1 MSWEDIMT
9 ITKGLKALSAA
20 LLICTGLA
28 TEARADGFVS
38 PFMAVN
44 FGGDAGGT
52 FNNNVRD
59 RNRATFG
66 GNVGFMSAGIFGVE
80 LDVAYTK
87 NFYGEG
93 AVVGDNSLLTI
104 MPAVIMGIP
113 VGGQQGLGIRPYA
126 TAGVGM
132 IRRDLSISGLDV
144 FEGSDLAYNLG
155 FGVMGYFSDHVGLR
169 ADYRY
174 LRNFEV
180 DEEGLTNIDFHRG
193 TFDFS
198 RAAIGVLFRF

>member
-1 MSWEDIMT
+1 MT
-9 ITKGLKALSAA
+9 MTKSLKALSAA
-20 LLICTGLA
+20 LLICAGIA
-28 TEARADGFVS
+28 TEASADGFVS
-38 PFMAVN
+38 PFLAVN
-44 FGGDAGGT
+44 FGGEAGGT

-66 GNVGFMSAGIFGVE
+66 GNVGFMGGGIFGVE

-87 NFYGEG
+87 KFYGEG

-104 MPAVIMGIP
+104 MPALILGIP
-113 VGGQQGLGIRPYA
+113 VGGQQGPGIRPYA

-132 IRRDLSISGLDV
+132 MRRELNISGFDV
-144 FEGSDLAYNLG
+144 FDGSDLAYSLG
-155 FGVMGYFSDHVGLR
+155 GGVMGYFSNHVGIR
-169 ADYRY
+169 ADYRFF
-174 LRNFEV
+174 RNFEV
-180 DEEGLTNIDFHRG
+180 DEVGLTNIDFHRG

>member
-1 MSWEDIMT
+1 MRT
-9 ITKGLKALSAA
+9 LSAA
-20 LLICTGLA
+20 LLVCVGLA

-38 PFMAVN
+38 PFLAVN

-59 RNRATFG
+59 RGRTTVG
-66 GNVGFMSAGIFGVE
+66 GNVGFMGGGIFGLE

-93 AVVGDNSLLTI
+93 AIVGDNSLLTV
-104 MPAVIMGIP
+104 MPAVILGIP
-113 VGGQQGLGIRPYA
+113 VGGQQGPGLRPYA

-132 IRRDLSISGLDV
+132 IRRTLNVSGFDV
-144 FEGSDLAYNLG
+144 FDGSDLAYNLG

-169 ADYRY
+169 ADYKY
-174 LRNFEV
+174 FRNFEV
-180 DEEGLTNIDFHRG
+180 DDASLTNIDFHRG
-193 TFDFS
+193 TFHFS
-198 RAAIGVLFRF
+198 RAGIGVLFRF

>member
-1 MSWEDIMT
+1 MT
-9 ITKGLKALSAA
+9 ITITRVTRTLGAA
-20 LLICTGLA
+20 LLICAGLA

-38 PFMAVN
+38 PFLAVN

-59 RNRATFG
+59 RSRTAFG
-66 GNVGFMSAGIFGVE
+66 GNVGFMGGGIFGVE

-93 AVVGDNSLLTI
+93 SVVGDNSLLTV
-104 MPAVIMGIP
+104 MPAVIIGIP
-113 VGGQQGLGIRPYA
+113 IGGQQGLGVRPYA

-132 IRRDLSISGLDV
+132 IRRDLNISGFDV
-144 FEGSDLAYNLG
+144 FDGSDLAYNLG
-155 FGVMGYFSDHVGLR
+155 FGVMGYFSDHVGIR
-169 ADYRY
+169 ADYKY

-180 DEEGLTNIDFHRG
+180 DDTSLTNIDFHRG

-198 RAAIGVLFRF
+198 RAGVGILFRF

>member
-1 MSWEDIMT
+1 MT
-9 ITKGLKALSAA
+9 ITITRVTRTLGAA
-20 LLICTGLA
+20 LLICAGLA

-38 PFMAVN
+38 PFLAVN

-59 RNRATFG
+59 RSRTAFG
-66 GNVGFMSAGIFGVE
+66 GNVGFMGGGIFGVE

-93 AVVGDNSLLTI
+93 SVVGDNSLLTV
-104 MPAVIMGIP
+104 MPAVIIGIP
-113 VGGQQGLGIRPYA
+113 IGGQQGLGVRPYA

-132 IRRDLSISGLDV
+132 IRRDLNISGFDV
-144 FEGSDLAYNLG
+144 FDGSDLAYNLG
-155 FGVMGYFSDHVGLR
+155 FGVMGYFSDHVGIR
-169 ADYRY
+169 ADYKY
-174 LRNFEV
+174 LRNFGV
-180 DEEGLTNIDFHRG
+180 DDTSLTNIDFHRG

-198 RAAIGVLFRF
+198 RAGVGILFRF

>member
-1 MSWEDIMT
+1 MT
-9 ITKGLKALSAA
+9 ITRATRTLSAA
-20 LLICTGLA
+20 LLVCVGLA

-38 PFMAVN
+38 PFLAVN

-59 RNRATFG
+59 RGRTTFG
-66 GNVGFMSAGIFGVE
+66 GNVGFMGGGVLGLE

-87 NFYGEG
+87 NFYGDG
-93 AVVGDNSLLTI
+93 AVVGDNSLLTV
-104 MPAVIMGIP
+104 MPAVILGIP
-113 VGGQQGLGIRPYA
+113 IGGQQGLGVRPYA

-132 IRRDLSISGLDV
+132 IRRNLNLSGFDV
-144 FEGSDLAYNLG
+144 FDGSDLAYNVG

-169 ADYRY
+169 ADYKY
-174 LRNFEV
+174 FRNFEV
-180 DEEGLTNIDFHRG
+180 DDASLTNIDFHRG

>member
-1 MSWEDIMT
+1 MT
-9 ITKGLKALSAA
+9 MTKNLKVLSAA
-20 LLICTGLA
+20 LLICAGCA

-38 PFMAVN
+38 PFLAVN

-52 FNNNVRD
+52 FNNNVKD
-59 RNRATFG
+59 RSRATYG
-66 GNVGFMSAGIFGVE
+66 GNVGFMGGGIFGVE

-93 AVVGDNSLLTI
+93 VVVGNNSLLTI
-104 MPAVIMGIP
+104 MPAVILGIP
-113 VGGQQGLGIRPYA
+113 VGGQTGLGIRPYA

-132 IRRDLSISGLDV
+132 IRRELSISGIDV
-144 FEGSDLAYNLG
+144 FDGADLAYNLG

-169 ADYRY
+169 GDYKFF
-174 LRNFEV
+174 RNFGV
-180 DEEGLTNIDFHRG
+180 DDVGLTNIDFHRG

-198 RAAIGVLFRF
+198 RAGVGVLFRF

>member
-1 MSWEDIMT
+1 MT
-9 ITKGLKALSAA
+9 ITRVTRTLSTA
-20 LLICTGLA
+20 LLICAGLA

-38 PFMAVN
+38 PFLAVN

-59 RNRATFG
+59 RSRTAFG
-66 GNVGFMSAGIFGVE
+66 GNVGFMGGGIFGVE

-93 AVVGDNSLLTI
+93 AVVGDNSLLTV
-104 MPAVIMGIP
+104 MPAVIIGIP
-113 VGGQQGLGIRPYA
+113 IGGQQGLGVRPYA

-132 IRRDLSISGLDV
+132 IRRDLNLSGFDV
-144 FEGSDLAYNLG
+144 FDGSDLAYNLG
-155 FGVMGYFSDHVGLR
+155 FGVMGYFSDHVGIR
-169 ADYRY
+169 ADYKY
-174 LRNFEV
+174 LRNFGV
-180 DEEGLTNIDFHRG
+180 DDTSLTNIDFHRG

-198 RAAIGVLFRF
+198 RAGVGILFRF

>member
-1 MSWEDIMT
+1 MT
-9 ITKGLKALSAA
+9 MTKSLKVLSAA
-20 LLICTGLA
+20 LLISAGFA

-38 PFMAVN
+38 PFLAVN

-59 RNRATFG
+59 RSRATFG
-66 GNVGFMSAGIFGVE
+66 GNVGFMGGGIFGVE

-93 AVVGDNSLLTI
+93 AVVGNNSLLTI
-104 MPAVIMGIP
+104 MPAVILGIP

-132 IRRDLSISGLDV
+132 IRRQLSISGFDV
-144 FEGSDLAYNLG
+144 FDGSDLAYNLG

-169 ADYRY
+169 ADYKFF
-174 LRNFEV
+174 RNFGV
-180 DEEGLTNIDFHRG
+180 DELGLTNIDFHRG

-198 RAAIGVLFRF
+198 RAGVGVLFRF

>member
-1 MSWEDIMT
+1 MT
-9 ITKGLKALSAA
+9 TTKTLKVLSVA
-20 LLICTGLA
+20 LLLCACSA

-38 PFMAVN
+38 PFLAVN

-59 RNRATFG
+59 RSRATFG
-66 GNVGFMSAGIFGVE
+66 GNVGFMGGVIFGVE

-93 AVVGDNSLLTI
+93 AVVGNNSLLTV
-104 MPAVIMGIP
+104 MPAVILGIP
-113 VGGQQGLGIRPYA
+113 VGGQQGLGIRPYG

-132 IRRDLSISGLDV
+132 IRRELSISGFDV
-144 FEGSDLAYNLG
+144 FDGSDLAYSLG

-169 ADYRY
+169 ADYKFF
-174 LRNFEV
+174 RNFEV
-180 DEEGLTNIDFHRG
+180 DEVGLTNIDFHRG

-198 RAAIGVLFRF
+198 RAGVGVLFRF

>member
-1 MSWEDIMT
+1 MT
-9 ITKGLKALSAA
+9 ITRVTRTLSTA
-20 LLICTGLA
+20 LLICAGLA

-38 PFMAVN
+38 PFLAVN

-52 FNNNVRD
+52 FNNNVTD
-59 RNRATFG
+59 RGRTAFG
-66 GNVGFMSAGIFGVE
+66 GNVGFMGGGIFGLE

-93 AVVGDNSLLTI
+93 LVVGDNSLLTV

-113 VGGQQGLGIRPYA
+113 IGGQQGLGVRPYA

-132 IRRDLSISGLDV
+132 IRRDLSINGFDV
-144 FEGSDLAYNLG
+144 FDGSDLAYNLG

-169 ADYRY
+169 ADYKFF
-174 LRNFEV
+174 RNFEV
-180 DEEGLTNIDFHRG
+180 DDASLTNIDFHRG

-198 RAAIGVLFRF
+198 RAGVGVLFRF

>member
-1 MSWEDIMT
+1 MT
-9 ITKGLKALSAA
+9 MTKSLKALSAA
-20 LLICTGLA
+20 LLICAGLA

-38 PFMAVN
+38 PFLAVN

-59 RNRATFG
+59 RNRVTFG
-66 GNVGFMSAGIFGVE
+66 GNVGFMGGGIFGVE

-93 AVVGDNSLLTI
+93 AVVGDNSLLTV
-104 MPAVIMGIP
+104 MPAVIVGIP

-132 IRRDLSISGLDV
+132 IRRDLSISGFDV
-144 FEGSDLAYNLG
+144 FDGSDLAYNLG
-155 FGVMGYFSDHVGLR
+155 FGVMGYFSNRVGLR
-169 ADYRY
+169 ADYKFF
-174 LRNFEV
+174 RNFEV
-180 DEEGLTNIDFHRG
+180 DEASLTNIDFHRG

>member
-1 MSWEDIMT
+1 MT
-9 ITKGLKALSAA
+9 ITRRLKTLSAA

-38 PFMAVN
+38 PFLAVN
-44 FGGDAGGT
+44 FGGEAGGT

-66 GNVGFMSAGIFGVE
+66 GNVGFMGGGIFGVE

-87 NFYGEG
+87 KFYGEG

-104 MPAVIMGIP
+104 MPALILGIP
-113 VGGQQGLGIRPYA
+113 VGGQQGPGIRPYA

-132 IRRDLSISGLDV
+132 MRRELNISGFDV
-144 FEGSDLAYNLG
+144 FDGSDLAYSLG
-155 FGVMGYFSDHVGLR
+155 GGVMGYFSNHVGIR
-169 ADYRY
+169 ADYRFF
-174 LRNFEV
+174 RNFEV
-180 DEEGLTNIDFHRG
+180 DEVGLTNIDFHRG

>member
-1 MSWEDIMT
+1 MT
-9 ITKGLKALSAA
+9 ITRSPKALSAA
-20 LLICTGLA
+20 LLICAGLA

-38 PFMAVN
+38 PFLAVN

-66 GNVGFMSAGIFGVE
+66 ANVGFMGGGIFGVE

-93 AVVGDNSLLTI
+93 AVVGDNSLLTV
-104 MPAVIMGIP
+104 MPAVIVGIP

-132 IRRDLSISGLDV
+132 IRRDLSISGFDV
-144 FEGSDLAYNLG
+144 FDGSDLAYSLG
-155 FGVMGYFSDHVGLR
+155 FGVMGYFSNHVGLR
-169 ADYRY
+169 ADYKFF
-174 LRNFEV
+174 RNFEV
-180 DEEGLTNIDFHRG
+180 DEVGLTNIDFHRG